1 MRFDF
6 RVSAGPVS
14 QASHDSGH
22 GSGCSRA
29 GHIFAARR
37 AAAPEARAQK
47 PGVGGWGLLATLMMI
62 RVMIGRVRSARGC
75 GCGRLQTFK
84 LNFASSNW
92 HAVAAAVAPI
102 Q

>member
-37 AAAPEARAQK
+37 AAAPEARALK
-47 PGVGGWGLLATLMMI
+47 PGVGWGYY
-62 RVMIGRVRSARGC
+62 
-75 GCGRLQTFK
+75 
-84 LNFASSNW
+84 W
-92 HAVAAAVAPI
+92 PP
-102 Q
+102 